1 MARARKTKRQESRQR
16 SRPESLKVTGVVA
29 SPPDQL
35 PHALLVAQ
43 STWFFEQLGAA
54 CVMWTPG
61 KWFPIHTKEG
71 LVGIENELGVISE
84 RYAYNDR
91 LRKQAW
97 QSQRTVV
104 GRHRGML
111 DFAVPVVSE
120 GVTRAVMLTG
130 PLLPSPPTSASVLE
144 GWRAL
149 TGRQGHPSDPEFA
162 RYLSMVLDTLVLDG
176 NRSELFQRLLERLAS
191 LMGGPS
197 AAYAVETEVR
207 ALASA
212 LTEGRFIDDVWH
224 TASAMVDPQTSGLW
238 STSLYEDR
246 LPRFGLKRCPDIVAV
261 GMILNLDPDADPLDD
276 FFEKRAMHVAAP
288 SWRSEPATPS
298 VVNWANT
305 A

>member
-1 MARARKTKRQESRQR
+1 M
-16 SRPESLKVTGVVA
+16 
-29 SPPDQL
+29 
-35 PHALLVAQ
+35 AQ

-54 CVMWTPG
+54 CVLWSPG

-71 LVGIENELGVISE
+71 LIGIENELGVIAAGVTSLKVTAVK
-84 RYAYNDR
+84 RR
-91 LRKQAW
+91 

-104 GRHRGML
+104 GTHRGML
-111 DFAVPVVSE
+111 DFAVPIVSDR
-120 GVTRAVMLTG
+120 VTRPRGDAHWAAAAVAAHERIG
-130 PLLPSPPTSASVLE
+130 PRGL
-144 GWRAL
+144 AL
-149 TGRQGHPSDPEFA
+149 AHGTTGHPSDPEFA

-176 NRSELFQRLLERLAS
+176 NRAELFQRLLERLAS

-197 AAYAVETEVR
+197 AAYAVQTEVR

-212 LTEGRFIDDVWH
+212 LTEGRFIDDSGIRRARWWIPQ
-224 TASAMVDPQTSGLW
+224 ASRLW

-261 GMILNLDPDADPLDD
+261 GMVVNLDPDADPLDD
-276 FFEKRAMHVAAP
+276 FFESGRCSVTAP

-298 VVNWANT
+298 AVNWANT